1 MRDSKMRRR
10 GACPHWWE
18 ASYGGGM
25 SDASPT
31 AWSRFLAEMVARP
44 GWSVARLH
52 RESGVGR
59 STIFRW
65 LKGEGGLTIH
75 SVRRIAEALGVDPAA
90 AMLAAG
96 STLGPP
102 NVDEDPEMRAIL
114 DSRLSQPVKDQ
125 IIARVRARRAHDLE
139 ETKAFVE
146 VLAGEPS

>member
-1 MRDSKMRRR
+1 MRDAKMRRR
-10 GACPHWWE
+10 GAYPHWWE

-25 SDASPT
+25 SDGPT
-31 AWSRFLAEMVARP
+31 AWSEFLAEMVARP
-44 GWSVARLH
+44 GWSVARLA
-52 RESGVGR
+52 REATLNR

-65 LKGEGGLTIH
+65 LRGDGGLTIH
-75 SVRRIAEALGVDPAA
+75 SVRKVAQALGVDPAS

-139 ETKAFVE
+139 ETRAFVE
-146 VLAGEPS
+146 VLAERSS